1 MPAMPGP
8 IPPVDG
14 AAVVQLCEANV
25 TGVLAV
31 GTPAAPPA
39 QLGGTDSGPI
49 DDPEPAAGQHRRR
62 THAAD
67 SADGPRRT
75 DVADQAGSQAPEVG
89 GSG

>member
-14 AAVVQLCEANV
+14 AGVVQLCEANV

-31 GTPAAPPA
+31 GTPAPPA
-39 QLGGTDSGPI
+39 QLGGTDRAPM
-49 DDPEPAAGQHRRR
+49 DDPWPAAGQHRRS
-62 THAAD
+62 THSAG